1 MPDVDRSPGY
11 DLACHACGA
20 AVRPIDQFCS
30 QCGRRDPAHQQGF
43 HSPDGVLTS
52 DTLVGGDAAI
62 NEDTFPTFV
71 APEEAM
77 SQGTLIKSVR
87 RTQSTR
93 LNTLAVETMLA
104 PGTIFAR
111 RYRIQ
116 RFLGSGAMGYV
127 CCAIDESID
136 EVVALKVLSLPI
148 HADPDAYDRFKTELK
163 LARRIRHRN
172 VVQSFDLGF
181 AEGYPFISMEYIDA
195 DNLLKHLTRRTTFDE
210 QSALAIMRQV
220 LRGLRAAHDLGI
232 VHRDIKPEN
241 ILLNKDRMAFITD
254 FGVATSQDIVQ
265 KELAGTP
272 DYMAPEQ
279 LRCEPVVAASDL
291 YSCGVVLYR
300 LLTGVLPYRAKSIK
314 EVLEAHL
321 YAAPEPIPRSSNVSN
336 GTRELI
342 SSMLQKK
349 VADRPRSARE
359 LLDRIDVMLKTGTTM
374 TRSAAKRLTALVVDH
389 DPESLTFLS
398 RVLKVEG
405 YRVLATSNAREGVNL
420 AFEQNPSIIFLD
432 SRIRGGF
439 DLPTEAKSEEPVADG
454 LGFVRIVQR
463 DDRLRPVPIVLM
475 TDEMLAQLDNTFE
488 KAGVAG
494 VMRKPL
500 SEPDVHG
507 ALTLIKPG
515 Q

>member
-1 MPDVDRSPGY
+1 MPDVERAPGY
-11 DLACHACGA
+11 DLTCHACGA

-30 QCGRRDPAHQQGF
+30 QCGRRDPAHLQGVQS
-43 HSPDGVLTS
+43 HDGSLTS
-52 DTLVGGDAAI
+52 TTLVSDGLT
-62 NEDTFPTFV
+62 NEDTYPTFV
-71 APEEAM
+71 APEESM
-77 SQGTLIKSVR
+77 GQGTLIKSVR
-87 RTQSTR
+87 REHSTR

-104 PGTIFAR
+104 PGTVFAR

-148 HADPDAYDRFKTELK
+148 HEDPDAYDRFKTELK

-300 LLTGVLPYRAKSIK
+300 LLTGELPYRAKSIK

-321 YAAPEPIPRSSNVSN
+321 YAAPEPIDRSLPISND
-336 GTRELI
+336 TRELVF
-342 SSMLQKK
+342 SMLQKR
-349 VADRPRSARE
+349 VIDRPRSARE
-359 LLDRIDVMLKTGTTM
+359 LLDRIDIMQKAATM
-374 TRSAAKRLTALVVDH
+374 TRSASKRVTALVIDH
-389 DPESLTFLS
+389 DPEALAFLS
-398 RVLKVEG
+398 GVLKTEG
-405 YRVLATSNAREGVNL
+405 YRVLATDNAREGVNL
-420 AFEQNPSIIFLD
+420 AFEQSPAIIFLD
-432 SRIRGGF
+432 GRIRGGF
-439 DLPTEAKSEEPVADG
+439 DLPAEAKGEEPAADG
-454 LGFVRIVQR
+454 LGFVRVVQR
-463 DDRLRPVPIVLM
+463 DERLRPVPIILM

-494 VMRKPL
+494 VMRRPL
-500 SEPDVHG
+500 STTDVKG
-507 ALTLIKPG
+507 ALSLIKMG
-515 Q
+515 

>member
-1 MPDVDRSPGY
+1 MADVERWPGY
-11 DLACHACGA
+11 DLVCHACGA

-30 QCGRRDPAHQQGF
+30 QCGRRDPAYLQGV
-43 HSPDGVLTS
+43 HSDDTLLTS
-52 DTLVGGDAAI
+52 ATLVSGEVSERPDTL
-62 NEDTFPTFV
+62 PTFV
-71 APEEAM
+71 APDEAM
-77 SQGTLIKSVR
+77 SQETLIKSAR
-87 RTQSTR
+87 RRESTR
-93 LNTLAVETMLA
+93 LNTQAVESLLA
-104 PGTIFAR
+104 PGTVFGR

-148 HADPDAYDRFKTELK
+148 HEDPDAYERFKTELK

-195 DNLLKHLTRRTTFDE
+195 DNLLKHLNRRTRFDE
-210 QSALAIMRQV
+210 QSALAIIRQV
-220 LRGLRAAHDLGI
+220 LRGLHAAHALGI

-254 FGVATSQDIVQ
+254 FGVATSQDLVQ

-300 LLTGVLPYRAKSIK
+300 MLTGALPYRATSIK

-321 YAAPEPIPRSSNVSN
+321 HAKPEPIDESLGISPGVRD
-336 GTRELI
+336 LI
-342 SSMLQKK
+342 ASMLEKK

-359 LLDRIDVMLKTGTTM
+359 LLERIDEIIKASTM
-374 TRSAAKRLTALVVDH
+374 SRSASKRVTALVIDH
-389 DPESLTFLS
+389 DPQSLSFLTG
-398 RVLKVEG
+398 VLQGEG
-405 YRVLATSNAREGVNL
+405 YRVLATGNAREGINL
-420 AFEQNPSIIFLD
+420 AFEQTPAIIFLD
-432 SRIRGGF
+432 AQIRGGF
-439 DLPTEAKSEEPVADG
+439 DLPVEAEGEEAAADG
-454 LGFVRIVQR
+454 LGFVRVVQR

-475 TDEMLAQLDNTFE
+475 TDHSLTELGSAFE
-488 KAGVAG
+488 KAGVSGA
-494 VMRKPL
+494 MMKPL
-500 SEPDVHG
+500 STMDVLG
-507 ALTLIKPG
+507 ALSLIKPG
-515 Q
+515 T